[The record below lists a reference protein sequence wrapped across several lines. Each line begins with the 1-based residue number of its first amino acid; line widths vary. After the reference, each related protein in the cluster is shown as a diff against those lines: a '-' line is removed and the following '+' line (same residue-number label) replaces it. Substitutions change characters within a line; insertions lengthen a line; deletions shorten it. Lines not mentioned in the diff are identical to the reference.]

1 MWLSGREGKQSPFLM
16 DGERGHAAPAPE
28 LYAYLCVFI
37 AVSELSRTSRS
48 CVWGSCVG
56 VCGVGCKKT
65 KVLTMPQVGAA
76 GAVLG
81 AQGVMRGR
89 LREDGSSLLRPAI
102 KRRTNPAVPVCMVLT
117 LFALI
122 VSVPMTSAVRERS
135 AQSAGRHVQSKRPNR
150 TVQIYLANGCYWE
163 RQWAY
168 YEVET
173 THPAFSR
180 SDANFSAKVGYAG
193 GTAPGNGAPVC
204 YHSGDARDYSRIGM
218 AEATRVV
225 LDRSNAEN
233 QMKALARDFFDSF
246 TGPSG
251 QRARPDPGDRGSP
264 YRSMVGLPGGTSS
277 PLYSV
282 FAAENTFN
290 MQLNPGRGGDADALN
305 VVYVYDSDVFPFFDG
320 EVYHQAHC
328 NFFMSSGMPYPKTY
342 TAGVWSQHKAGG
354 GYYGNLWTP
363 TGCPEYHSGISHPG
377 SLCP

>member
-1 MWLSGREGKQSPFLM
+1 M

-28 LYAYLCVFI
+28 LYAYLCIFI
-37 AVSELSRTSRS
+37 AVLSSPREQAA
-48 CVWGSCVG
+48 VVCVG
-56 VCGVGCKKT
+56 IVCVVCVGEGAKNQ
-65 KVLTMPQVGAA
+65 VLTMPQVGAA

-193 GTAPGNGAPVC
+193 GTRAGNGAPVC

-233 QMKALARDFFDSF
+233 QMKALARDFS
-246 TGPSG
+246 TPSLAHLANE
-251 QRARPDPGDRGSP
+251 RARI
-264 YRSMVGLPGGTSS
+264 LGTGARPTGQWSACRAAHLRLS
-277 PLYSV
+277 TPI

-305 VVYVYDSDVFPFFDG
+305 VVYVYDSDLFPFFDG